1 MKLFGLIGYPLGHSF
16 SKEYFTEKFQQLGI
30 SETHRYEKFEII
42 STDSLIALLIANP
55 DLVGLNVT
63 IPHKLSV
70 MPYLYNLDPSAQKVG
85 AVNVIK
91 INKDKTLTGYN
102 SDYYGFKNSLS
113 TWMKTYN
120 LSPKKALVLG
130 NGGAAKAIK
139 AALTDLI
146 IDFKVVS
153 RTPAENEINYEVLDE
168 EIIASHELVI
178 NCSPLGTYPNVAASP
193 AIPYHLL
200 STNHLLYDLVY
211 NPTETAFMKQ
221 GAAFGSKTMNGYEML
236 VLQAEKS
243 WEIWN
248 DGH

>member
-16 SKEYFTEKFQQLGI
+16 SKGYFTEKFQQLGI
-30 SETHRYEKFEII
+30 SETHQYEKFEIP
-42 STDSLIALLIANP
+42 STDLLPALLFENP

-63 IPHKLSV
+63 IPHKLNV
-70 MPYLYNLDPSAQKVG
+70 FQYLTNLDASAQKVG

-91 INKDKTLTGYN
+91 INADKTLTGYN

-113 TWMKTYN
+113 AWMEACE

-139 AALTDLI
+139 AALTDLGI
-146 IDFKVVS
+146 EFKVVS
-153 RTPAENEINYEVLDE
+153 RTPAENEINYEAVNE
-168 EIIASHELVI
+168 TIIASHELIV
-178 NCSPLGTYPNVAASP
+178 NCSPLGTYPNIDASP

-200 STNHLLYDLVY
+200 SANHLLYDLVY

-221 GAAFGSKTMNGYEML
+221 GTAFGAKTMNGYEML

-248 DGH
+248 D